1 MARSVGSHLRAG
13 FTLVELLIAGTVAA
27 ILAGTMA
34 YLLSDVLHL
43 ASSARAGHDLRKE
56 GGRAVSLIRSDI
68 TGAAGILAAAGDSLL
83 LLTHAGDTVLY
94 SPDPLAPDTL
104 RRRLGAVSGAVSAGL
119 DSAQFR
125 IQTASRTHTREEMA
139 PIHRELLHVSFEPG
153 DWDDWASSNNCWMYE
168 PREYGI
174 TDRKWCAQAF
184 WESPSCFGFTR
195 ASVRVRARDRI
206 PPDVDLIL
214 EIYEASA
221 GAGGHPDRLLGHG
234 KISRHDLT
242 EEYDWHTVNLL
253 SLSPDPVFPEG
264 HYWLVVRPDG
274 QGAQSYAGHLE
285 YQLMTGCPGGSFPA
299 NGMCFRESG
308 DAGNTWGY
316 GSFAHEAFFR
326 VYAWH
331 SVDRLTEVTRTLT
344 DTLGISYAL
353 SFRSGDEEVRRAG
366 FVALRN
372 R

>member
-1 MARSVGSHLRAG
+1 MAHPVDSRLRAG

-27 ILAGTMA
+27 ILAGAMA

-43 ASSARAGHDLRKE
+43 ASTARASHDLRRE
-56 GGRAVSLIRSDI
+56 GGRAASLIRSDI
-68 TGAAGILAAAGDSLL
+68 TGAARILAAAGDSLL
-83 LLTHAGDTVLY
+83 LVTLAGDTVRY
-94 SPDPLAPDTL
+94 SPDPTAPDTL
-104 RRRLGAVSGAVSAGL
+104 RRLQGSVSGAVSAGL

-125 IQTASRTHTREEMA
+125 VHTAFRTNTREEMA
-139 PIHRELLHVSFEPG
+139 PIRRELLHVSFEPG
-153 DWDDWASSNNCWMYE
+153 DWDAWAASHNCWMYE
-168 PREYGI
+168 PREYEVS
-174 TDRKWCAQAF
+174 DQKWCAQEF

-195 ASVRVRARDRI
+195 ASVRVRARDKI
-206 PPDVDLIL
+206 PPDVDMIL

-242 EEYDWHTVNLL
+242 AEYEWHTVNLL
-253 SLSPDPVFPEG
+253 SLAPDPVFPEG

-274 QGAQSYAGHLE
+274 DGASSYAGHLE
-285 YQLMTGCPGGSFPA
+285 YQLMAGCLSGSFPQ
-299 NGMCFRESG
+299 NGMCFRESN
-308 DAGNTWGY
+308 DAGKTWGS
-316 GSFAHEAFFR
+316 GSYTKEAFFR

-344 DTLGISYAL
+344 DTLGISYTL
-353 SFRSGDEEVRRAG
+353 NFRSGDEEVRRVG